1 MDVDD
6 LGGWTVLSFKQH
18 PVYTIYKLL
27 LVIYYMHEFNSTN
40 FNAKT
45 KHINNN
51 NNNTFIYI
59 SVDITENSEV
69 I

>member
-1 MDVDD
+1 M
-6 LGGWTVLSFKQH
+6 
-18 PVYTIYKLL
+18 L